1 LALSTTLEGWAVA
14 EQGRRHE
21 GCELMRQGLQAWRDT
36 GAKQTLP
43 YQMALLAEAYGKSG
57 LVNEGLHMVA
67 EGLAIAHQNEEHC
80 YLAELYRI
88 QGELYLALPE
98 ADDTAAQ
105 ASFDQALRIARTQ
118 QAKSLELRAAISLG
132 QLLQRQGKPRQA
144 HALLSDIYGWFSE
157 GFETGDL
164 QLAKR
169 LLDALAVA
177 GEPC

>member
-1 LALSTTLEGWAVA
+1 
-14 EQGRRHE
+14 
-21 GCELMRQGLQAWRDT
+21 
-36 GAKQTLP
+36 
-43 YQMALLAEAYGKSG
+43 
-57 LVNEGLHMVA
+57 MVA
-67 EGLAIAHQNEEHC
+67 EGLAIANQNEEHC

-88 QGELYLALPE
+88 QGDLYLALPE